1 MAGPDISKETLKR
14 MAEFFLKTSIP
25 RILKT
30 MELEEYERG
39 EENEKQLFRSELREK
54 SQADRMVHQES
65 G

>member
-39 EENEKQLFRSELREK
+39 EKNEKQLFRSEVREK
-54 SQADRMVHQES
+54 SQADCMVHQES